1 MRILLAEDD
10 AHLAS
15 LIRTTLT
22 AAAFVTE
29 SESDGEA
36 VQVRGD
42 PDTFA
47 AV

>member
-22 AAAFVTE
+22 AAGAGYNNV
-29 SESDGEA
+29 
-36 VQVRGD
+36 VQAKGTQSFGFCATR
-42 PDTFA
+42 
-47 AV
+47 